1 MGARISTGKDN
12 KQDYATPADF
22 MAAVTARF
30 GPIAFDLAAH
40 ASNAKSPNY
49 FAPVTGRDGPLPFD
63 PKRLRHGRLRPPVG

>member
-40 ASNAKSPNY
+40 AGNTSPNG
-49 FAPVTGRDGPLPFD
+49 FMANESRSL
-63 PKRLRHGRLRPPVG
+63 